1 MNLDMLVGLLP
12 EHLLLAGILVVLV
25 AELLPRRVV
34 PPLAI
39 ALLAL
44 AAALVAALGLAAEG
58 YTAMPFGEQFVMD
71 PGRAVAKAVLL
82 GLALPVLL
90 LAAEGRADGRFA
102 MLLLSSLYGACLV
115 VSAGNLVTLFL
126 GLELLS
132 LPVYAL
138 MVVGSRRPES
148 AEAAL
153 KYLVLGGAG
162 SATLLFGI
170 SLSLGATGSLSMDAL
185 AATATNPGPLAAAAV
200 TLVLVALMLKAA
212 LVPFHAWAPDA
223 YAGTGI
229 PVTAYMATVIKG
241 AVLLALVGVFDGAR
255 LAPALVGLTAT
266 LALVS
271 AAWGNL
277 AAMGQSGLRRMI
289 AYSSIA
295 HAGFLFFV
303 LLGEPG
309 RRLEAVVFYVLVYGL
324 ANLLAFACLPTHGD
338 ERTRDQ
344 LSRLRGL
351 YRSRPAAAILLA
363 VAMLSLAGIPPLPG
377 FVAKFLIFK
386 NVVEAGYTAWAVAG
400 LLASYLGLFFYLRV
414 IRTLFMEAPA
424 ATAEAGE
431 THAGIL
437 AGVAGVVC
445 VAAVAAVT
453 LFPGWLLARL

>member
-12 EHLLLAGILVVLV
+12 EHLLLAGILVLLV
-25 AELLPRRVV
+25 TELATRHAVSPLPV
-34 PPLAI
+34 
-39 ALLAL
+39 ALLAV
-44 AAALVAALGLAAEG
+44 AAAMAAALGLAGEG
-58 YTAMPFGEQFVMD
+58 YTAMPFPEQFVMD

-90 LAAEGRADGRFA
+90 LAGEARADGRFA

-170 SLSLGATGSLSMDAL
+170 SLTLGATGSLSMTAFTG
-185 AATATNPGPLAAAAV
+185 AAAGPEPLAMAAV
-200 TLVLVALMLKAA
+200 TLVLAALMLKAA
-212 LVPFHAWAPDA
+212 LVPFHGWAPDA
-223 YAGTGI
+223 YAGTGV

-241 AVLLALVGVFDGAR
+241 AVLLALVGVFEGAR

-266 LALVS
+266 LALAS
-271 AAWGNL
+271 AVWGNL
-277 AAMGQSGLRRMI
+277 AAMGQRGLRRMI

-303 LLGEPG
+303 LLGEPAG
-309 RRLEAVVFYVLVYGL
+309 RLEAVVFYVLVYGL
-324 ANLLAFACLPTHGD
+324 ANLLAFACLPSRGD
-338 ERTRDQ
+338 EGTRDH
-344 LSRLRGL
+344 LDRLRGL

-363 VAMLSLAGIPPLPG
+363 VAMLSLAGVPPLPG
-377 FVAKFLIFK
+377 FVAKFFIFK

-414 IRTLFMEAPA
+414 IRIMFMEEPA
-424 ATAEAGE
+424 ATKGD
-431 THAGIL
+431 TRGGVL

>member
-12 EHLLLAGILVVLV
+12 EHLLLAGILILLVLDLTALRSSPSLPIPLLAV
-25 AELLPRRVV
+25 A
-34 PPLAI
+34 A
-39 ALLAL
+39 AAL
-44 AAALVAALGLAAEG
+44 AALWLAAGDYVAA
-58 YTAMPFGEQFVMD
+58 PFPEQFVLD

-90 LAAEGRADGRFA
+90 LAGESQSDRRFA

-115 VSAGNLVTLFL
+115 VSAGSLVTLFL

-138 MVVGSRRPES
+138 IVAGSGRPES

-153 KYLVLGGAG
+153 KYLILGGAG

-170 SLSLGATGSLSMDAL
+170 SLTLGATGSLSM
-185 AATATNPGPLAAAAV
+185 AAFAAAAVSPEPLAVAAV
-200 TLVLVALMLKAA
+200 TLVLVGLMLKAA

-241 AVLLALVGVFDGAR
+241 AVLLALIGLFDGAR
-255 LAPALVGLTAT
+255 LSPGVVGLTAT
-266 LALVS
+266 LALLS

-277 AAMGQSGLRRMI
+277 AAMAQTGFRRMI

-309 RRLEAVVFYVLVYGL
+309 GRQEAVVFYVLVYGL
-324 ANLLAFACLPTHGD
+324 ANLLAFACLPPHDD
-338 ERTRDQ
+338 EATRDH
-344 LSRLRGL
+344 LDRLRGL
-351 YRSRPAAAILLA
+351 YRSRPAAAILIA

-377 FVAKFLIFK
+377 FVAKFFIFK

-414 IRTLFMEAPA
+414 IRIMFMDEPVATEAKA
-424 ATAEAGE
+424 HTGVL
-431 THAGIL
+431 AGI
-437 AGVAGVVC
+437 AGLVC
-445 VAAVAAVT
+445 VTAVAAVT

>member
-12 EHLLLAGILVVLV
+12 EHLLLAGILALLV
-25 AELLPRRVV
+25 TELVSRHAVSPLPV
-34 PPLAI
+34 
-39 ALLAL
+39 ALLAV
-44 AAALVAALGLAAEG
+44 AAAMAAALGLAGDG
-58 YTAMPFGEQFVMD
+58 YTAMPFPDQFVMD
-71 PGRAVAKAVLL
+71 AGRAVAKAVLL

-90 LAAEGRADGRFA
+90 LAGEGRADGRFA

-162 SATLLFGI
+162 SAILLFGI
-170 SLSLGATGSLSMDAL
+170 SLTLGATGTLSMTAFAGAV
-185 AATATNPGPLAAAAV
+185 AAPGPLAMAAV
-200 TLVLVALMLKAA
+200 TLVLAALMLKAA
-212 LVPFHAWAPDA
+212 LVPFHGWAPDA
-223 YAGTGI
+223 YAGTGV

-241 AVLLALVGVFDGAR
+241 AVVLALVGVFEGAR

-266 LALVS
+266 LALAS
-271 AAWGNL
+271 AVWGNL
-277 AAMGQSGLRRMI
+277 AAMVQSGLRRMV

-309 RRLEAVVFYVLVYGL
+309 GRREAVVFYVLVYGL
-324 ANLLAFACLPTHGD
+324 ANLLAFACLPSRG
-338 ERTRDQ
+338 EEGTRDH
-344 LSRLRGL
+344 LDRLRGL
-351 YRSRPAAAILLA
+351 YRNRPAAAILLA
-363 VAMLSLAGIPPLPG
+363 VAMLSLAGVPPLPG
-377 FVAKFLIFK
+377 FVAKFFIFK
-386 NVVEAGYTAWAVAG
+386 TVVEAGYTAWAVAG

-414 IRTLFMEAPA
+414 IRIMFMEEPA
-424 ATAEAGE
+424 ATAGD
-431 THAGIL
+431 TRRGVW

-445 VAAVAAVT
+445 VAGVAAVT